1 MKKALRCIAFL
12 IVMFFVIRTTYDV
25 LSWKDT
31 AEKYVSSTKQLYA
44 TDDNLMD
51 VVFLGSSH
59 CYCGIAPDVLWG
71 NYGMAAFNMATSG
84 QDKLSTYHLL
94 KEVLKAQSPKV
105 VCVEMWGLTFDEHAV
120 QGNVYRNMLA
130 MKLSQNSISLV
141 REYVDE
147 GMQLDYILRWP
158 IVHTRYKELDK
169 YDFVQNDINVYGRGV
184 PMSYRVGWA
193 SESTEAIVCDEI
205 GDLTD
210 TNREWLENL
219 YQLSIEEEFQLVFF
233 MTPTQLT
240 VENQMQVNAAKE
252 FAKENNIAFFDFN
265 KNAKMVGI
273 DYAQDFLD
281 TSHLNGYGAAK
292 ITDYL
297 GKYILDNYPVDDHRG
312 EESYYQWDESYVYYE
327 QTKKAHELDNA
338 ASAEEFARKLKEMN
352 NVTYL
357 VSLEGTYD
365 ESTLDMKGIAEIFG
379 IGDEEYE
386 AGGTFLYSDGK
397 LKHIID
403 NDSKEIYIHE
413 LNEYDSFKIQNMNLV
428 NPNAT
433 SLEDTMLNMKPVGA
447 VYNGLSIVVYDDVR
461 KMLISQK
468 GYY

>member
-12 IVMFFVIRTTYDV
+12 IVMFLVIRTTYDV

-84 QDKLSTYHLL
+84 QDKFSTYHLL
-94 KEVLKAQSPKV
+94 KEVLKTQSPKV

-130 MKLSQNSISLV
+130 MRLSQNSISLV

-147 GMQLDYILRWP
+147 GAQLDYILRWP
-158 IVHTRYKELDK
+158 IIHTRYKELDK
-169 YDFVQNDINVYGRGV
+169 YDFLQNDINAYGRAV
-184 PMSYRVGWA
+184 PMSYRIGYGYA
-193 SESTEAIVCDEI
+193 SPEAIECNEI
-205 GDLTD
+205 GELTD
-210 TNREWLENL
+210 TNEEWIENL
-219 YQLSIEEEFQLVFF
+219 YQLSLDKDFQLVFF
-233 MTPTQLT
+233 VTPTTLT
-240 VENQMQVNAAKE
+240 IENQMQVNAVKA
-252 FAKENNIAFFDFN
+252 FAQENGIDFFDFN
-265 KNAKMVGI
+265 KAISEVGV
-273 DYAQDFLD
+273 DYSKDFLD
-281 TSHLNGYGAAK
+281 ASHLNGYGAEK
-292 ITDYL
+292 ITDYI
-297 GKYILDNYPVDDHRG
+297 GEYILENYPVDDHRG
-312 EESYYQWDESYVYYE
+312 EEEYWQWEKSYAYYE
-327 QTKKAHELDNA
+327 QIKNAYELENA
-338 ASAEEFARKLKEMN
+338 TSAEEFVKKLKTMN
-352 NVTYL
+352 DVTYV

-365 ESTLDMKGIAEIFG
+365 ESTLNMKEIAGMIGIQ
-379 IGDEEYE
+379 DEDYKT
-386 AGGTFLYSDGK
+386 GGTFLYSNGE
-397 LKHIID
+397 LKHIMD
-403 NDSKEIYIHE
+403 NSSMEVYIHE
-413 LNEYDSFKIQNMNLV
+413 INQYDSFKIQNMSLV

-433 SLEDTMLNMKPVGA
+433 NLDDIVLNMKSVGT
-447 VYNGLSIVVYDDVR
+447 VYNGLSIVVYDNLR